1 MTMMTKIFSLI
12 LFSSFIATE
21 NFSFLILNDGQSM
34 QITNLKASAKANKV
48 IRNNAYLSFGDLGF
62 KSSDCWKEFIKN
74 KKITIKASDSYYKLI
89 KRTNSFYEFS
99 VYIDPKKITIKDIA
113 KEEFVKYCSI
123 R

>member
-1 MTMMTKIFSLI
+1 MKTKIFSLI
-12 LFSSFIATE
+12 LFSSFIASE

>member
-1 MTMMTKIFSLI
+1 MTMKTKIFSLI
-12 LFSSFIATE
+12 LFSSFIASE

-89 KRTNSFYEFS
+89 KRTNSFYEYS

>member
-1 MTMMTKIFSLI
+1 MTMKTKIFSLI